1 MTDLAKKTILMV
13 ISSHEKL
20 GDTLGKTGLWVE
32 EFAAPYYVFKKAG
45 FNILLASPLGGQPP
59 IDPKS
64 KLADFQTEQT
74 KKFYKDG
81 KAKAKL
87 ANTAKLSD
95 IDFDQ
100 LDALFYPGGHGPLWD
115 LVDNPYSI
123 TLIENSIKHKQPVA
137 AVCHASAVLLNAK
150 NQEGESVVK
159 GKMVTGF
166 SNTEEEAVALSLVVP
181 FLLEDALKAKG
192 GIYQK
197 GGDWASFVIEDDLII
212 TGQNPASSAAVAE
225 KLVSKLN
232 A

>member
-13 ISSHEKL
+13 ITSHEKL

-74 KKFYKDG
+74 KKFYKDD

-95 IDFDQ
+95 VDFDQ
-100 LDALFYPGGHGPLWD
+100 LDALFYPGGHG
-115 LVDNPYSI
+115 
-123 TLIENSIKHKQPVA
+123 
-137 AVCHASAVLLNAK
+137 
-150 NQEGESVVK
+150 
-159 GKMVTGF
+159 
-166 SNTEEEAVALSLVVP
+166 
-181 FLLEDALKAKG
+181 
-192 GIYQK
+192 
-197 GGDWASFVIEDDLII
+197 
-212 TGQNPASSAAVAE
+212 
-225 KLVSKLN
+225 
-232 A
+232 